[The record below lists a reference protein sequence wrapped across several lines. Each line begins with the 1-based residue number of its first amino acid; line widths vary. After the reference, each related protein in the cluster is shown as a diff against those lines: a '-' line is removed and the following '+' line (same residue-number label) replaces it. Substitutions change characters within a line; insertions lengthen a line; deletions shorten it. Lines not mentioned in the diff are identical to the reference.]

1 MCMRV
6 HFNTLGGI
14 IMKKFYDVFFAAVLF
29 TFVLFIFSLLFFEQ
43 KEAKRKEKVNA
54 AYNLL
59 DAKGGIARFPELA
72 VVDLKDF
79 GGEYSDQGLVSSYR
93 TKKHILIDPVT
104 GDLYVA
110 IRTCTSGAGIFKVD
124 SEGKIL
130 QEYSREEFYKLGVVD
145 RLVK

>member
-1 MCMRV
+1 
-6 HFNTLGGI
+6 
-14 IMKKFYDVFFAAVLF
+14 MKKFDVFFAVVLSMY
-29 TFVLFIFSLLFFEQ
+29 VCFIFSLLFFDQ
-43 KEAKRKEKVNA
+43 KETQRRERIAV
-54 AYNLL
+54 AYEQL

-72 VVDLKDF
+72 AVDLKDF

-93 TKKHILIDPVT
+93 TKKHILKDPVT

-110 IRTCTSGAGIFKVD
+110 VRTYTLGAGIFKV
-124 SEGKIL
+124 STEGKIL

>member
-1 MCMRV
+1 
-6 HFNTLGGI
+6 
-14 IMKKFYDVFFAAVLF
+14 MKKFDEVLSVVLLF
-29 TFVLFIFSLLFFEQ
+29 MFVCFCFSLIFFDQE
-43 KEAKRKEKVNA
+43 ESKRREKVDV

-59 DAKGGIARFPELA
+59 NTKGGIARFPELA
-72 VVDLKDF
+72 AIDMESL
-79 GGEYSDQGLVSSYR
+79 GGEYSNQGLVSSYR
-93 TKKHILIDPVT
+93 TKKHILKDPVT

-110 IRTCTSGAGIFKVD
+110 VRTYNLGVGIFRVD

>member
-1 MCMRV
+1 
-6 HFNTLGGI
+6 
-14 IMKKFYDVFFAAVLF
+14 MKKFDEVFFVALLF
-29 TFVLFIFSLLFFEQ
+29 MFVCFMFSLLFFEQ
-43 KEAKRKEKVNA
+43 QEAQKRERIEA

-59 DAKGGIARFPELA
+59 DQKGGIARFPELA
-72 VVDLKDF
+72 AVDLEDF

-93 TKKHILIDPVT
+93 TKEHILKDPVT

-110 IRTCTSGAGIFKVD
+110 TRTYVLGTGIFKVD

>member
-1 MCMRV
+1 
-6 HFNTLGGI
+6 
-14 IMKKFYDVFFAAVLF
+14 MKKFDEVLF
-29 TFVLFIFSLLFFEQ
+29 VVLLSMFVSFLFSILLFEQ
-43 KEAKRKEKVNA
+43 KEAQRKETIGA
-54 AYNLL
+54 AYEQL
-59 DAKGGIARFPELA
+59 DQKGGIARFPELA
-72 VVDLKDF
+72 AIDMESL

-93 TKKHILIDPVT
+93 TKKHILKDPVT

-110 IRTCTSGAGIFKVD
+110 VRTYNLGVGIFRVD

>member
-1 MCMRV
+1 
-6 HFNTLGGI
+6 
-14 IMKKFYDVFFAAVLF
+14 MKKFDEVLF
-29 TFVLFIFSLLFFEQ
+29 FVVLFMFVSFMFSLLFFDQQEIQ
-43 KEAKRKEKVNA
+43 KRERIDA

-59 DAKGGIARFPELA
+59 DTKGGIARFPELA
-72 VVDLKDF
+72 AVDLKTL
-79 GGEYSDQGLVSSYR
+79 GGEYSNQGLVSSYR

-110 IRTCTSGAGIFKVD
+110 IRTCTLGAGIFKID

>member
-1 MCMRV
+1 
-6 HFNTLGGI
+6 
-14 IMKKFYDVFFAAVLF
+14 MKKFYDVLFVVAFALVVIAVF
-29 TFVLFIFSLLFFEQ
+29 YHEHKKMQAQERIE
-43 KEAKRKEKVNA
+43 A

-59 DAKGGIARFPELA
+59 DQKGGIARFPELA

-79 GGEYSDQGLVSSYR
+79 GGEYSNQGIVSSYR
-93 TKKHILIDPVT
+93 TKKHILKDPVT

-110 IRTCTSGAGIFKVD
+110 VRACVTGVGIFKVD

-130 QEYSREEFYKLGVVD
+130 KEYSREEFYKLGVVD

>member
-1 MCMRV
+1 
-6 HFNTLGGI
+6 
-14 IMKKFYDVFFAAVLF
+14 MKKFDEVLF
-29 TFVLFIFSLLFFEQ
+29 VVLLSMFVSFLFSILLFEQ
-43 KEAKRKEKVNA
+43 KEAQRKEKIDV

-59 DAKGGIARFPELA
+59 DQKGGIARFPELA
-72 VVDLKDF
+72 AIDMESL
-79 GGEYSDQGLVSSYR
+79 GGEYSNQGLVSSYR
-93 TKKHILIDPVT
+93 TNKHILKDPVT

-110 IRTCTSGAGIFKVD
+110 VRTYNLGVGIFRVD

>member
-1 MCMRV
+1 
-6 HFNTLGGI
+6 
-14 IMKKFYDVFFAAVLF
+14 MKKFDEVFFAVVLVA
-29 TFVLFIFSLLFFEQ
+29 FVCFIFSLLCYDHKKMQAQE
-43 KEAKRKEKVNA
+43 RIDV

-59 DAKGGIARFPELA
+59 ETKGGIARFPELA
-72 VVDLKDF
+72 AVDTKDF

-93 TKKHILIDPVT
+93 TKKHILKDPVT

-110 IRTCTSGAGIFKVD
+110 VRTCNLGAGIFKVD
-124 SEGKIL
+124 EEGKIL

>member
-1 MCMRV
+1 
-6 HFNTLGGI
+6 
-14 IMKKFYDVFFAAVLF
+14 MKKFYDVFFAVVLS
-29 TFVLFIFSLLFFEQ
+29 TFVCFIFSLLCFEQ
-43 KEAKRKEKVNA
+43 KEAQRRERIEV

-59 DAKGGIARFPELA
+59 DTKGGIARFQELA
-72 VVDLKDF
+72 AVDLKDF

-110 IRTCTSGAGIFKVD
+110 IRTYVTSVGIFRV
-124 SEGKIL
+124 STEGEIL

>member
-1 MCMRV
+1 
-6 HFNTLGGI
+6 
-14 IMKKFYDVFFAAVLF
+14 MKKFYDVFFAVVLS
-29 TFVLFIFSLLFFEQ
+29 TFVCFIFSLLFFEQ
-43 KEAKRKEKVNA
+43 KEAQRRERIAV
-54 AYNLL
+54 AYEQL

-72 VVDLKDF
+72 AVDLKDF

-93 TKKHILIDPVT
+93 TQKHILKDPVT

-110 IRTCTSGAGIFKVD
+110 IRTYTTSAGIFRV
-124 SEGKIL
+124 STEGEIL

>member
-1 MCMRV
+1 
-6 HFNTLGGI
+6 
-14 IMKKFYDVFFAAVLF
+14 MKKFDEVLF
-29 TFVLFIFSLLFFEQ
+29 VVLLSMFVLFIFSLLCYDHKKMQAQE
-43 KEAKRKEKVNA
+43 RIDV

-59 DAKGGIARFPELA
+59 NTKGGIARFPELA
-72 VVDLKDF
+72 AVDLKDF

-93 TKKHILIDPVT
+93 TKKHILKDPVT

-110 IRTCTSGAGIFKVD
+110 VRTYNLGVGIFRVD

>member
-1 MCMRV
+1 
-6 HFNTLGGI
+6 
-14 IMKKFYDVFFAAVLF
+14 MKKFYDVLFVVVLSM
-29 TFVLFIFSLLFFEQ
+29 FVLFIFSILCFEHKKMQ
-43 KEAKRKEKVNA
+43 AQERIDV

-59 DAKGGIARFPELA
+59 DTKGGIARFPELA
-72 VVDLKDF
+72 VVDLKEF

-93 TKKHILIDPVT
+93 TKKHTLIDPVT

-110 IRTCTSGAGIFKVD
+110 IRACVTGVGIFKVD

-130 QEYSREEFYKLGVVD
+130 KEYSREEFYKLGVVD